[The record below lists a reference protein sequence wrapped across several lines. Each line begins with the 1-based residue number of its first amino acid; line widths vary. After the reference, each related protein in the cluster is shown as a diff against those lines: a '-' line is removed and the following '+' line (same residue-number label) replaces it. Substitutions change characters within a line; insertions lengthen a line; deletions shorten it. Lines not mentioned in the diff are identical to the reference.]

1 MRYALPTLLR
11 PEPTLI
17 FSVEASEP
25 PARLAMTSDELEA
38 SVKQAALD
46 QAKKTASSYRDDLVS
61 LAKKKINDTMPAGT
75 GDLALSLI
83 DLVASEDVTF
93 AKTQQLL
100 AAAAGV
106 GVTAGCTYL
115 SSGTLAPLCATAGGV
130 VAGLVQGLFSEPTR
144 QGPDPLA
151 FAYAEIARLK
161 QEKVAIKNK
170 FTPLFGDSAVPDDL
184 RQKFQDLLD
193 VFYDDSFLSCTKPG
207 NAFADGD
214 LLLIDPINGK
224 SPWIDSPW
232 LGGFFVP
239 YTNVYQVLPSELPFP
254 NGCVFDPRCTGS
266 DDKGIS
272 SGAGY
277 SVVSNLV
284 NKDPCKNQIT
294 QLGCSNITN
303 AWALNQTDDELIT
316 QWLSN
321 ILFRLADRGVEVS
334 QTSITL
340 LMNTVSNYNA
350 PVLAQIYTLLN
361 DSVRYLIRSKFEERL
376 LVLVAAATTIV
387 QKPMFEAAEKVRTQ
401 VEEKFAGSCESNTC
415 RDFLAVNAK
424 QLSKELVELAANGAS
439 ADQID
444 SAIIES
450 EQKLSAYTK
459 LASDVEGVSDKQDS
473 MGTGTIILG
482 VLGLGALSWAGV
494 RTYQHKPIL
503 PKFLPP
509 RPYRTVLHRTDYP
522 R

>member
-17 FSVEASEP
+17 FSVEASDP
-25 PARLAMTSDELEA
+25 QARLAMTSDELEA

-93 AKTQQLL
+93 DKTQQLL

-193 VFYDDSFLSCTKPG
+193 VFYDDSFLSCTKG
-207 NAFADGD
+207 NSTADGE
-214 LLLIDPINGK
+214 LLIDPINGK
-224 SPWIDSPW
+224 SPWIDSTW

-254 NGCVFDPRCTGS
+254 NGCVFDPRCNGF
-266 DDKGIS
+266 DDNDS
-272 SGAGY
+272 SYPSWAANF
-277 SVVSNLV
+277 VK
-284 NKDPCKNQIT
+284 KDPCKNQIT

-303 AWALNQTDDELIT
+303 AWALNQPDDELIT

-340 LMNTVSNYNA
+340 PMNTVSNYNA

-361 DSVRYLIRSKFEERL
+361 DSVRDLIRNKFEERL

-401 VEEKFAGSCESNTC
+401 VQEKFAGSCESKTC

-439 ADQID
+439 AEQID
-444 SAIIES
+444 SAIVES
-450 EQKLSAYTK
+450 EQKLSTYTK

-482 VLGLGALSWAGV
+482 VLGLGALGWAGV

-503 PKFLPP
+503 PSFLLP